1 MDTPRPLFSHE
12 FAGGVLASSLPGG
25 RAGASLRFTPDAVA
39 ARTADGEELRVPL
52 ASAEVSRA
60 GASGRMWFFRD
71 AAAGVTLFSEDP
83 ALAAALSAGAP
94 PSLQA
99 KVAEVLAKG
108 RADAKRSASY
118 WLGGLAA
125 AALLVAGGVYG
136 LRAMGRAAVQALP
149 RSVDTKLGELA
160 LSSMDLGGPSDTDP
174 VLVGAVEAI
183 AARLTPHVQPAFK
196 LELRVVRAET
206 LNAFALPGG
215 KVVVY
220 TGLLRMAE
228 SPEEVAGVLAHELA
242 HVTRRHGLERIA
254 QSIGVVAGVQLLFG
268 DVSGVL
274 AVGSELLQAGTINGY
289 GRAQEHE
296 ADMDAVSTLR
306 AAHVDPAAL
315 ARFFERLA
323 AQQGDTPELL
333 TWLATHPDL
342 KQRVADVRARSK
354 ELGSVSSQPFALDY
368 QAVRRHA
375 GAVLDAPAP

>member
-1 MDTPRPLFSHE
+1 
-12 FAGGVLASSLPGG
+12 
-25 RAGASLRFTPDAVA
+25 
-39 ARTADGEELRVPL
+39 
-52 ASAEVSRA
+52 
-60 GASGRMWFFRD
+60 
-71 AAAGVTLFSEDP
+71 
-83 ALAAALSAGAP
+83 
-94 PSLQA
+94 
-99 KVAEVLAKG
+99 
-108 RADAKRSASY
+108 
-118 WLGGLAA
+118 
-125 AALLVAGGVYG
+125 VYG